1 MAEVEIAFKVKQ
13 KQSKC
18 EKLLKK
24 VGYELFWK
32 AKTRDLYFTKIEL
45 SLDMSE
51 QELKFACVRIR
62 NSNGGYSV
70 DNFSVFDNSKPDKF
84 KCDKIKA
91 YEIVEMLLENGYKKV
106 FDTSK
111 TDYVYK
117 KGNSYHQ
124 LQNID
129 GIGLLDYAYDEDIK
143 DLQEEKQFEILSK
156 EMEDIGIELEY
167 KEGIDKLR
175 TLLLGKLCFSKN
187 QNGNYNLINNKQE
200 QTPTNV

>member
-1 MAEVEIAFKVKQ
+1 MAEVEVAFKVSQ
-13 KQSKC
+13 RQSKC

-24 VGYELFWK
+24 AGYELFWK
-32 AKTRDLYFTKIEL
+32 AKTRDLYFTKTEL
-45 SLDMSE
+45 SPDMSE

-91 YEIVEMLLENGYKKV
+91 YEIVEILLENGYKKV

-129 GIGLLDYAYDEDIK
+129 GIGLLDYAFDEDIK
-143 DLQEEKQFEILSK
+143 NLPEDEQFIILKK

-167 KEGIDKLR
+167 DKGVDKLR
-175 TLLLGKLCFSKN
+175 TLLSRKLCFSKN